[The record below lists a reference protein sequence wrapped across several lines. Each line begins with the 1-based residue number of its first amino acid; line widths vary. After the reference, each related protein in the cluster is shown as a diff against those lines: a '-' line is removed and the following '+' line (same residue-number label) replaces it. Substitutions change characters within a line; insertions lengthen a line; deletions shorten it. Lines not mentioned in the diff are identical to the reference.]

1 MNDDDRRKIWEEYFN
16 ETVANPET
24 IDRVRRSLNNPDIE
38 DEERHMIVSMLRELE
53 QQAQTDDLQTV
64 KQKMFATLKKLL
76 NNEETNITDNQDPP
90 QQEQGT

>member
-1 MNDDDRRKIWEEYFN
+1 MNDDDKRKIWEEYFN

-64 KQKMFATLKKLL
+64 KQKMFATLKKIL

>member
-1 MNDDDRRKIWEEYFN
+1 MNDDDKRKIWEEYFN

-24 IDRVRRSLNNPDIE
+24 IDRVRRSLSNPDIE

>member
-1 MNDDDRRKIWEEYFN
+1 MNDDDKRKIWEEYFN

>member
-1 MNDDDRRKIWEEYFN
+1 MNDDDKRKIWEEYFN

-24 IDRVRRSLNNPDIE
+24 IDRVRRSLSNPDIE

-64 KQKMFATLKKLL
+64 KQKMFETIKKLL